1 MSTSASAGTAPDKGF
16 RRAAVILLGLLG
28 AIQVADPLISS
39 LALVKASDELNF
51 SASTQSLAAGISTLA
66 LAATAIPGG
75 MLADRYGRRLLLALS
90 VLVATAGQLMTATAG
105 LIDPKAGTAVL
116 FYLLGRIITGVALG
130 VTFGASYGMLRNV
143 SSQKSLGPAMA
154 TYNIVN
160 GIIPVIAMVLGG
172 VLIGINWRLAY
183 LILPVISVIAFFF
196 VKPILPK
203 IDKLPASKVDY
214 LGMLFVAIGIA
225 GLLYGISGATNGFG
239 HPSFYVPVIIAIIS
253 LVFFGIRENRTAS
266 PVFPIK
272 LLTHPAFLGAVVMGI
287 FWNMAS
293 ASMSQML
300 PNIWQ
305 YVTHI
310 PAALL
315 GAASL
320 PMSAAGII
328 GSVIAGV
335 FLGKGSKPRTTATVG
350 YALMIIGFFT
360 YITLTP
366 TASYMLFLPGMIIA
380 ATGWMMN
387 ATSQG
392 NLFITLAPAKF
403 YGPVT
408 SSKLAVGQFGYALG
422 LTGSTVM
429 VSMFT
434 LAGVSKATKG
444 AVAGD
449 SNWDAITSYLSSGST
464 TNSALSAVSTADLA
478 GIYTSAFVTTIT
490 IVAVVTAL
498 AGALMYILL
507 KNKKASIPVDEY
519 LGLTN

>member
-1 MSTSASAGTAPDKGF
+1 MSTATPSASAPDKGF
-16 RRAAVILLGLLG
+16 RRGAVILLGLLG

-39 LALVKASDELNF
+39 LALVKASDQLNF

-90 VLVATAGQLMTATAG
+90 VLVATAGQLMTASAG
-105 LIDPKAGTAVL
+105 LIDPKAGTAVV
-116 FYLLGRIITGVALG
+116 FYLLGRVITGVALG

-143 SSQKSLGPAMA
+143 SSAKSLGPAMA

-172 VLIGINWRLAY
+172 VLIAVDWRLAY

-214 LGMLFVAIGIA
+214 VGMLFVAIGIA
-225 GLLYGISGATNGFG
+225 GLLYGLSNATNGFG
-239 HPSFYVPVIIAIIS
+239 HPSFYIPVIVALIS
-253 LVFFGIRENRTAS
+253 LALFGVRENRTKS

-272 LLTHPAFLGAVVMGI
+272 LLTHPAFLGAVVMGT
-287 FWNMAS
+287 FWNMAN

-300 PNIWQ
+300 PNMWQ

-310 PAALL
+310 PTSLL

-320 PMSAAGII
+320 PTAAAGIV
-328 GSVIAGV
+328 GSIIAGTA
-335 FLGKGSKPRTTATVG
+335 LGKGSKPRTTALIGYILMVVG
-350 YALMIIGFFT
+350 FVT

-366 TASYMLFLPGMIIA
+366 TASYTMFLPGMIIA

-434 LAGVSKATKG
+434 LSGVSKATKG

-449 SNWDAITSYLSSGST
+449 SNWDAITGYLATGKT
-464 TNSALSAVSTADLA
+464 TDSALSAVSTADLA
-478 GIYTSAFVTTIT
+478 GIYTSAFVSTIL
-490 IVAVVTAL
+490 IIAAVVAA
-498 AGALMYILL
+498 AGALMFILL

>member
-1 MSTSASAGTAPDKGF
+1 MSTTASAGTAPETGF
-16 RRAAVILLGLLG
+16 RRSAVILLGLLG

-90 VLVATAGQLMTATAG
+90 VLVAAGGQLMTASAG

-154 TYNIVN
+154 TFNIVN

-172 VLIGINWRLAY
+172 VLIATSWRLAY
-183 LILPVISVIAFFF
+183 LILPVVAVIGFFL

-239 HPSFYVPVIIAIIS
+239 HPSFYVPVIIALIS
-253 LVFFGIRENRTAS
+253 LAAFGIRENRTTS

-300 PNIWQ
+300 PNMWQ

-328 GSVIAGV
+328 GSVLAGI

-350 YALMIIGFFT
+350 YALMVVGFLT
-360 YITLTP
+360 YLFLSP
-366 TASYMLFLPGMIIA
+366 TSGYFMFLPGMIIA
-380 ATGWMMN
+380 AVGWMMN

-429 VSMFT
+429 VYLFT
-434 LAGVSKATKG
+434 LAGVKKATNG
-444 AVAGD
+444 AVEGD
-449 SNWDAITSYLSSGST
+449 ANWDAITSYLSTGST

-498 AGALMYILL
+498 AGALMYVLL

>member
-1 MSTSASAGTAPDKGF
+1 
-16 RRAAVILLGLLG
+16 
-28 AIQVADPLISS
+28 
-39 LALVKASDELNF
+39 
-51 SASTQSLAAGISTLA
+51 
-66 LAATAIPGG
+66 
-75 MLADRYGRRLLLALS
+75 MLADRFGRRLLLALS
-90 VLVATAGQLMTATAG
+90 VLVAAAGQLLTASAG
-105 LIDPKAGTAVL
+105 LIDPSAGTAVAM
-116 FYLLGRIITGVALG
+116 YLLGRIITGVALG

-143 SSQKSLGPAMA
+143 SSAKSLGPAMA
-154 TYNIVN
+154 TFNIVN
-160 GIIPVIAMVLGG
+160 GVIPVIAMVLGG
-172 VLIGINWRLAY
+172 VLIGIDWRLAY
-183 LILPVISVIAFFF
+183 LILPVISVIGFFL

-214 LGMLFVAIGIA
+214 LGMLFVAVGIA
-225 GLLYGISGATNGFG
+225 GLLYGISGATNGFD
-239 HPSFYVPVIIAIIS
+239 HPSFYVPVIVALIS
-253 LVFFGIRENRTAS
+253 LAAFGIRENRTTS

-272 LLTHPAFLGAVVMGI
+272 LLTHPAFLGAVIMGV

-300 PNIWQ
+300 PNMFQ

-310 PAALL
+310 PAGLL

-328 GSVIAGV
+328 GSVLAGT
-335 FLGKGSKPRTTATVG
+335 FLGKGSKPRTTAATG
-350 YALMIIGFFT
+350 YVLMVLGFFT
-360 YITLTP
+360 FLLLSP
-366 TASYMLFLPGMIIA
+366 TSGYLMFIPGMVIA
-380 ATGWMMN
+380 AVGWMMN

-429 VSMFT
+429 VSLFT
-434 LAGVSKATKG
+434 LSGVSTATKG

-449 SNWDAITSYLSSGST
+449 SNWDAITGYLATGKTSNT
-464 TNSALSAVSTADLA
+464 ALSAVSTSDLA
-478 GIYTSAFVTTIT
+478 AIYTSAFVTTLTVI
-490 IVAVVTAL
+490 AVITAL
-498 AGALMYILL
+498 AGVIMYLLL

>member
-1 MSTSASAGTAPDKGF
+1 MSTSAPSGTAPATGF
-16 RRAAVILLGLLG
+16 TRSAVILLGLLG

-90 VLVATAGQLMTATAG
+90 VLVAAAGQLMTASAG
-105 LIDPKAGTAVL
+105 LIDSKAGTAVL

-143 SSQKSLGPAMA
+143 SSAKSLGPAMA
-154 TYNIVN
+154 TFNIVN

-172 VLIGINWRLAY
+172 VLIATSWRLAY
-183 LILPVISVIAFFF
+183 LILPVVAVIGFFL
-196 VKPILPK
+196 VRPILPK
-203 IDKLPASKVDY
+203 IDKLPPSKVDY
-214 LGMLFVAIGIA
+214 WGMLFVAIGIA

-239 HPSFYVPVIIAIIS
+239 HPSFYVPIIVALIS
-253 LVFFGIRENRTAS
+253 LAAFGIRENKTKS

-272 LLTHPAFLGAVVMGI
+272 LLSHPAFLGAVVMGI

-300 PNIWQ
+300 PNMWQ

-310 PAALL
+310 PAGLL

-328 GSVIAGV
+328 GSVIAGAA
-335 FLGKGSKPRTTATVG
+335 LGKGSKPRTTAFIG
-350 YALMIIGFFT
+350 YILMVIGFFT
-360 YITLTP
+360 YLFLTP
-366 TASYMLFLPGMIIA
+366 TASYLMFLPGMIIA
-380 ATGWMMN
+380 AVGWMMN

-422 LTGSTVM
+422 LTGSTVL
-429 VSMFT
+429 VSLFT
-434 LAGVSKATKG
+434 LSGVKSATKG

-449 SNWDAITSYLSSGST
+449 SNWDAITSYLSTGKT
-464 TNSALSAVSTADLA
+464 TNTALSAVSTTDLA
-478 GIYTSAFVTTIT
+478 GIYTSAFISTIT

-498 AGALMYILL
+498 AGVLMYILL
-507 KNKKASIPVDEY
+507 KNKKASIPVDTF
-519 LGLTN
+519 LGLDN

>member
-1 MSTSASAGTAPDKGF
+1 MSATASAGTAPEQGF
-16 RRAAVILLGLLG
+16 RRTAVILLGLLG

-90 VLVATAGQLMTATAG
+90 VLVATVGQLMTASAG
-105 LIDPKAGTAVL
+105 LIDPKGDSAVL
-116 FYLLGRIITGVALG
+116 FYLLGRVITGVALG

-143 SSQKSLGPAMA
+143 ASTKSLGPAMA
-154 TYNIVN
+154 IYNIVN
-160 GIIPVIAMVLGG
+160 GVIPVIAMVLGG
-172 VLIGINWRLAY
+172 VLIATNWRLAY

-196 VKPILPK
+196 VKPVLPK

-225 GLLYGISGATNGFG
+225 GLLYGLSNATNGFD
-239 HPSFYVPVIIAIIS
+239 HPAFYVPVIIALIS
-253 LVFFGIRENRTAS
+253 LALFGIRENKTAS

-287 FWNMAS
+287 FWNMAT

-310 PAALL
+310 PAGLL

-320 PMSAAGII
+320 PMSAAGIV
-328 GSVIAGV
+328 GSIIAGAL
-335 FLGKGSKPRTTATVG
+335 LGKGSLPRTTAISG
-350 YALMIIGFFT
+350 YILMVIGFLT
-360 YITLTP
+360 YLTLTP
-366 TASYMLFLPGMIIA
+366 TASYLMFLPGMIIA
-380 ATGWMMN
+380 AAGWMMN

-422 LTGSTVM
+422 LTGSTVL
-429 VSMFT
+429 VSLFT
-434 LAGVSKATKG
+434 LSGVSSATKG
-444 AVAGD
+444 AVSGD
-449 SNWDAITSYLSSGST
+449 SNWDAITSYLATGST
-464 TNSALSAVSTADLA
+464 TNSSLSAVSTSELA
-478 GIYTSAFVTTIT
+478 SIYTSAFISTIT
-490 IVAVVTAL
+490 IIAVVVAI
-498 AGALMYILL
+498 AGATMYILL

>member
-1 MSTSASAGTAPDKGF
+1 MSTTASAGTAPETGF
-16 RRAAVILLGLLG
+16 RRSAVILLGLLG

-39 LALVKASDELNF
+39 LALVKASDQLNF

-75 MLADRYGRRLLLALS
+75 MLADRFGRRLLLALS
-90 VLVATAGQLMTATAG
+90 VLVAAAGQLLTASAG
-105 LIDPKAGTAVL
+105 LIDPSAGTAVAM
-116 FYLLGRIITGVALG
+116 YLLGRIITGVALG

-143 SSQKSLGPAMA
+143 SSAKSLGPAMA
-154 TYNIVN
+154 TFNIVN
-160 GIIPVIAMVLGG
+160 GVIPVIAMVLGG
-172 VLIGINWRLAY
+172 VLIGIDWRLAY
-183 LILPVISVIAFFF
+183 LILPVISVIGFFL

-214 LGMLFVAIGIA
+214 LGMLFVAVGIA
-225 GLLYGISGATNGFG
+225 GLLYGISGATNGFD
-239 HPSFYVPVIIAIIS
+239 HPSFYVPVIVALIS
-253 LVFFGIRENRTAS
+253 LAAFGIRENRTTS

-272 LLTHPAFLGAVVMGI
+272 LLTHPAFLGAVIMGV

-300 PNIWQ
+300 PNMFQ

-310 PAALL
+310 PAGLL

-328 GSVIAGV
+328 GSVLAGT
-335 FLGKGSKPRTTATVG
+335 FLGKGSKPRTTAATG
-350 YALMIIGFFT
+350 YVLMVLGFFT
-360 YITLTP
+360 FLLLSP
-366 TASYMLFLPGMIIA
+366 TSGYLMFIPGMVIA
-380 ATGWMMN
+380 AVGWMMN

-429 VSMFT
+429 VSLFT
-434 LAGVSKATKG
+434 LSGVSTATKG

-449 SNWDAITSYLSSGST
+449 SNWDAITGYLATGKTSNT
-464 TNSALSAVSTADLA
+464 ALSAVSTSDLA
-478 GIYTSAFVTTIT
+478 AIYTSAFVTTLTVI
-490 IVAVVTAL
+490 AVITAL
-498 AGALMYILL
+498 AGVIMYLLL

>member
-1 MSTSASAGTAPDKGF
+1 MSTTASAGTAPETGF
-16 RRAAVILLGLLG
+16 RRSAVILLGLLG

-90 VLVATAGQLMTATAG
+90 VLVAAGGQLMTASAG

-154 TYNIVN
+154 TFNIVN

-172 VLIGINWRLAY
+172 VLIATSWRLAY
-183 LILPVISVIAFFF
+183 LILPVVAVIGFFL

-239 HPSFYVPVIIAIIS
+239 HPSFYVPVIIALIS
-253 LVFFGIRENRTAS
+253 LAAFGIRENRTTS

-300 PNIWQ
+300 PNMWQ

-328 GSVIAGV
+328 GSVLAGI

-350 YALMIIGFFT
+350 YALMVVGFLT
-360 YITLTP
+360 YLFLSP
-366 TASYMLFLPGMIIA
+366 TSGYFMFLPGMIIA
-380 ATGWMMN
+380 AVGWMMN

-464 TNSALSAVSTADLA
+464 TNSALSVFNAAATT

>member
-1 MSTSASAGTAPDKGF
+1 MSTTAPSGVAPTEGF
-16 RRAAVILLGLLG
+16 KRGAVILLGLLG

-39 LALVKASDELNF
+39 LALVKASDDLNF

-90 VLVATAGQLMTATAG
+90 VLVAAAGQLMTASAG
-105 LIDPKAGTAVL
+105 LIDPTAGTAVV
-116 FYLLGRIITGVALG
+116 FYLLGRVITGVALG

-143 SSQKSLGPAMA
+143 ASTKSLGPAMA
-154 TYNIVN
+154 TFNIVN

-172 VLIGINWRLAY
+172 VLIATSWRLAY
-183 LILPVISVIAFFF
+183 LILPVISVIGFFL
-196 VKPILPK
+196 VKPVLPK

-225 GLLYGISGATNGFG
+225 GLLYGISNANNGLD
-239 HPSFYVPVIIAIIS
+239 HPSFYAPVAIALVS
-253 LVFFGIRENRTAS
+253 LVLFGVRENRTKS

-272 LLTHPAFLGAVVMGI
+272 LLSHPAFLGAVIMGT
-287 FWNMAS
+287 FWNMAN

-310 PAALL
+310 PTGLL
-315 GAASL
+315 GAASM
-320 PMSAAGII
+320 PTAAAGIV
-328 GSVIAGV
+328 GSVIAGTA
-335 FLGKGSKPRTTATVG
+335 LGKGAKPRTTATIGYVLMFVG
-350 YALMIIGFFT
+350 FLTFL
-360 YITLTP
+360 TLTP
-366 TASYMLFLPGMIIA
+366 TAAYTMFLPGMIIA
-380 ATGWMMN
+380 AIGWMMN

-422 LTGSTVM
+422 LTGSTVL

-434 LAGVSKATKG
+434 LKGVEKASNG
-444 AVAGD
+444 AVTGD
-449 SNWDAITSYLSSGST
+449 SNWDAITSYMATGST
-464 TNSALSAVSTADLA
+464 SNSALSAVSTTDLA
-478 GIYTSAFVTTIT
+478 SIYTGAFTSTVLIM
-490 IVAVVTAL
+490 AVVIAL
-498 AGALMYILL
+498 AGSTMYLLL
-507 KNKKASIPVDEY
+507 KNRKASIPVDDF
-519 LGLTN
+519 LGLN

>member
-1 MSTSASAGTAPDKGF
+1 VSTATSTGTPPISGF
-16 RRAAVILLGLLG
+16 TKSAVILLGLLG

-51 SASTQSLAAGISTLA
+51 TASTQSLAAGISTLA

-90 VLVATAGQLMTATAG
+90 VLVATVGQLMTASAG
-105 LIDPKAGTAVL
+105 LLIPGADAAIAA
-116 FYLLGRIITGVALG
+116 YLIGRVITGVALG

-143 SSQKSLGPAMA
+143 ASAKSLGPAMA

-172 VLIGINWRLAY
+172 VLIATNWRLAY
-183 LILPVISVIAFFF
+183 LILPVISVIGFFL

-214 LGMLFVAIGIA
+214 LGMLLVAIGIA
-225 GLLYGISGATNGFG
+225 GLLYGLSNATNGFG
-239 HPSFYVPVIIAIIS
+239 HPSFYVPVIVALIS
-253 LVFFGIRENRTAS
+253 LAAFGIRENRTKS

-328 GSVIAGV
+328 GSVIAGT
-335 FLGKGSKPRTTATVG
+335 FLGKGSKPRTTATIG
-350 YALMIIGFFT
+350 YSLMVIGFFT
-360 YITLTP
+360 YILLSP
-366 TASYMLFLPGMIIA
+366 TSGYFMFLPGMLIA

-429 VSMFT
+429 VSLFT
-434 LAGVSKATKG
+434 LSGVDKATKG

-449 SNWDAITSYLSSGST
+449 ANWDAITSYLATGST

-478 GIYTSAFVTTIT
+478 GIYTSAFISTIS
-490 IVAVVTAL
+490 IVAVVTAV
-498 AGALMYILL
+498 AGAVMYILL
-507 KNKKASIPVDEY
+507 KNKKASIPVDEF

>member
-1 MSTSASAGTAPDKGF
+1 MSTAASTSTAPEQGF
-16 RRAAVILLGLLG
+16 RRSAVILLGLLG

-39 LALVKASDELNF
+39 LALVKASDQLNF

-75 MLADRYGRRLLLALS
+75 MLADRFGRRLLLSLS
-90 VLVATAGQLMTATAG
+90 VLVAAAGQLLTAGAG
-105 LIDPKAGTAVL
+105 LIDAKAGSAVAI
-116 FYLLGRIITGVALG
+116 YLLGRIITGVALG

-143 SSQKSLGPAMA
+143 SSTKSLGPAMA

-160 GIIPVIAMVLGG
+160 GVIPVIAMVLGG
-172 VLIGINWRLAY
+172 VLIGIDWRLAY
-183 LILPVISVIAFFF
+183 LILPVISVIGFFF

-203 IDKLPASKVDY
+203 IDKLPAAKVDY

-225 GLLYGISGATNGFG
+225 GLLYGISGATNGFN
-239 HPSFYVPVIIAIIS
+239 HPAFYVPVIVALIS
-253 LVFFGIRENRTAS
+253 LVAFGIRENRTTS

-293 ASMSQML
+293 ASLSQML

-310 PAALL
+310 PAGAL

-328 GSVIAGV
+328 GSVLAGT
-335 FLGKGSKPRTTATVG
+335 FLGKGSKPRTTAAIGYVLMVVG
-350 YALMIIGFFT
+350 FLT
-360 YITLTP
+360 YLTLSP
-366 TASYMLFLPGMIIA
+366 TSGYFMFLPGMIIA
-380 ATGWMMN
+380 AVGWMMN

-429 VSMFT
+429 VSLFT

-449 SNWDAITSYLSSGST
+449 SNWDAITSYLATGST
-464 TNSALSAVSTADLA
+464 KNSALSAVSTADLA
-478 GIYTSAFVTTIT
+478 AIYTSAFVTTLT
-490 IVAVVTAL
+490 IVAVVTAI
-498 AGALMYILL
+498 AGVSMYLLL

-519 LGLTN
+519 LGLN

>member
-1 MSTSASAGTAPDKGF
+1 MSTTAPSGVAPTEGF
-16 RRAAVILLGLLG
+16 KRGAVILLGLLG

-90 VLVATAGQLMTATAG
+90 VLVAAAGQLMTASAG
-105 LIDPKAGTAVL
+105 LIDPTAGTAVV

-143 SSQKSLGPAMA
+143 ASTKSLGPAMA
-154 TYNIVN
+154 TFNIVN

-172 VLIGINWRLAY
+172 VLIATSWRLAY
-183 LILPVISVIAFFF
+183 LILPVVAVVGFLF
-196 VKPILPK
+196 VKPVLPK
-203 IDKLPASKVDY
+203 IDKLPPVKVDY

-225 GLLYGISGATNGFG
+225 GLLYGLSNANNGLD
-239 HPSFYVPVIIAIIS
+239 HPSFYAPVAIALVS
-253 LVFFGIRENRTAS
+253 LVLFGVRENRTKN

-272 LLTHPAFLGAVVMGI
+272 LLSHPAFLGAVIMGT
-287 FWNMAS
+287 FWNMAN

-310 PAALL
+310 PTGLL
-315 GAASL
+315 GAASM
-320 PMSAAGII
+320 PTAAAGIV
-328 GSVIAGV
+328 GSVIAGTA
-335 FLGKGSKPRTTATVG
+335 LGKGAKPRTTA
-350 YALMIIGFFT
+350 IIG
-360 YITLTP
+360 YILMVVGFLTFLTLTP
-366 TASYMLFLPGMIIA
+366 TAAYTMFLPGMIIA
-380 ATGWMMN
+380 AIGWMMN

-408 SSKLAVGQFGYALG
+408 SSKLAVGQFGYSLG
-422 LTGSTVM
+422 LTGSTVL

-434 LAGVSKATKG
+434 LKGVEKASNG

-449 SNWDAITSYLSSGST
+449 SNWDAITSYMATGST
-464 TNSALSAVSTADLA
+464 SNSALSAVSTTDLA
-478 GIYTSAFVTTIT
+478 SIYTSAFISTIL
-490 IVAVVTAL
+490 IMAVVIAL
-498 AGALMYILL
+498 AGSTMYLLL
-507 KNKKASIPVDEY
+507 KNKKASIPVDDF
-519 LGLTN
+519 LGLN